1 MLGLAAAHAAAQG
14 SGQPLGAPLP
24 AELKAD
30 AEELYRRGRAAL
42 ALGTTA
48 GLDQAE
54 KWLNDA
60 IVADPY
66 FARANAALAEVVYAR
81 SQSAN
86 DGQGERMLLAT
97 VAARAKRAI
106 DLNPDLPDGHAA
118 LGTAYFGAW
127 RLENAKSHHETAIRL
142 DPKFAGAHHGLARV
156 LESDGFLDQA
166 LASYRRAYEL
176 GPTPQIAGHYARALV
191 LAGRFQEALPW
202 TERAMSRDDVHPRA
216 WRAWA
221 LTELNR
227 TPEAV
232 EMAKGLGS
240 GDGFDR
246 AFASAVFYRAGLRR
260 EADDAFKTIPA
271 TAKTSVYYLLAVTGR
286 RDDVVALMA
295 PAIGQP
301 TELPLLLYLPAFDPI
316 RGHPRF
322 REILRNAG
330 ASSAQR
336 RAQEERAKWREEGE
350 KVKSK

>member
-1 MLGLAAAHAAAQG
+1 MAAFVLANAPVVAQG
-14 SGQPLGAPLP
+14 SGQASTP
-24 AELKAD
+24 ATAVSVD
-30 AEELYRRGRAAL
+30 AEELYQRGRAAL

-54 KWLNDA
+54 KLFNDA

-66 FARANAALAEVVYAR
+66 FARANAALAEAGYAR

-106 DLNPDLPDGHAA
+106 DLNPDLADGHAA
-118 LGTAYFGAW
+118 LGNAYFGAW
-127 RLENAKSHHETAIRL
+127 RLENAKSELETAIRL
-142 DPKFAGAHHGLARV
+142 DPNFAGGHHGLARV
-156 LESDGFLDQA
+156 LESDGFLEQA
-166 LASYRRAYEL
+166 LASYRRAL
-176 GPTPQIAGHYARALV
+176 GLETSPQIAGHYARALV
-191 LAGRFQEALPW
+191 LAGRFAEALPW
-202 TERAMSRDDVHPRA
+202 TERAMSRDDVHPKA

-221 LTELNR
+221 LAELNR
-227 TPEAV
+227 LPEAT
-232 EMAKGLGS
+232 EIARELGA

-246 AFASAVFYRAGLRR
+246 AFATAIFYRAGMRR
-260 EADDAFKTIPA
+260 EADEVFKLIPP

-322 REILRNAG
+322 REILRGSG
-330 ASSAQR
+330 AASAQR
-336 RAQEERAKWREEGE
+336 RAQEERAKWRDEAEQA
-350 KVKSK
+350 KAK